1 MNREALPSSFRDP
14 GGFVFLHEGEM
25 YRQVNRASSED
36 YAALM
41 SSGLYAKL
49 VEERLLIPHDEVPPP
64 SPVGEDHV
72 QTLHPER
79 VNFIS
84 YPYEWCFGQFRDAAL
99 ATLRIQ
105 REALESGMTLKDA
118 SAYNIQFHK
127 GRPLLI
133 DTLSLGVYEDGQP
146 WVGYRQFCQHFLA
159 PLALMSYRDARLS
172 QLLRVHLDGIPL
184 DLAASLL
191 PRSAWLRPTLL
202 LNILF
207 HSRSQKR
214 HENEGAQASARAS
227 SQKISRS
234 ALINLI
240 RSLEGGVRK
249 LTWEPG
255 GTEWV
260 DYDAC
265 GSYEDEALA
274 EKKAKVEEFL
284 KLLAPNSVWDLGAN
298 TGMFSRIACAQG
310 AATVAFDIDP
320 GAVERNYRAVKAQK
334 ESSLL
339 PLVLDLVNPSPA
351 IGWANR
357 ERSSLAD
364 RDRPDAI
371 LALALLHH
379 LVISNNL
386 PLGHVSDFFAEL
398 TGSLIIE
405 FVPKSDARVRT
416 LLATRPDIFPEYT
429 RGGFERVF
437 TERWNIERAA
447 ELRGSDRVLY
457 CLNRRG

>member
-1 MNREALPSSFRDP
+1 
-14 GGFVFLHEGEM
+14 
-25 YRQVNRASSED
+25 
-36 YAALM
+36 
-41 SSGLYAKL
+41 
-49 VEERLLIPHDEVPPP
+49 
-64 SPVGEDHV
+64 
-72 QTLHPER
+72 
-79 VNFIS
+79 
-84 YPYEWCFGQFRDAAL
+84 
-99 ATLRIQ
+99 
-105 REALESGMTLKDA
+105 
-118 SAYNIQFHK
+118 
-127 GRPLLI
+127 
-133 DTLSLGVYEDGQP
+133 
-146 WVGYRQFCQHFLA
+146 
-159 PLALMSYRDARLS
+159 
-172 QLLRVHLDGIPL
+172 
-184 DLAASLL
+184 
-191 PRSAWLRPTLL
+191 
-202 LNILF
+202 
-207 HSRSQKR
+207 
-214 HENEGAQASARAS
+214 
-227 SQKISRS
+227 
-234 ALINLI
+234 
-240 RSLEGGVRK
+240 
-249 LTWEPG
+249 
-255 GTEWV
+255 
-260 DYDAC
+260 
-265 GSYEDEALA
+265 
-274 EKKAKVEEFL
+274 
-284 KLLAPNSVWDLGAN
+284 
-298 TGMFSRIACAQG
+298 MFSRIACAQG

-437 TERWNIERAA
+437 TERWSIERAA